1 MKESFKRED
10 QSTKKRAVRR
20 RDNAQRLKNRD
31 FIFLAV
37 FAAFAAVVATQWI
50 LAEALNPLSPNI
62 HIQILQT
69 DLYTFP
75 LRIS

>member
-37 FAAFAAVVATQWI
+37 FAAFAAVVATPM
-50 LAEALNPLSPNI
+50 NPCGSP
-62 HIQILQT
+62 
-69 DLYTFP
+69 
-75 LRIS
+75 